1 MSLEFIHVAEAKRM
15 IRENISPLAPLK
27 VPLKDATGLVLA
39 EDVFSRTDVPP
50 FNQSSMDGYALNFEG
65 WQTHKRLKIEG
76 VIPAGSAKQLSL
88 DPQNAIRIF
97 TGAAVPPGADTIVIQ
112 EKVSVDSGELI
123 VLDTNLTTGLNIRL
137 RGTEIRLGEL
147 ALEKNSKLTAAACG
161 FLAGLGISD
170 VLVFPRPALSIILT
184 GDELCQPGQQLEYG
198 QVYESNSYALLAALK
213 NIHINNIKVFTAKDN
228 LKTLAE
234 VLRQALASSDAVLLT
249 GGVSVGDYDFVIR
262 AAEINGIE
270 QIFHKIKQKPGK
282 PFYFGKK
289 GDQVIF
295 GLPGNPASV
304 LSCFYEYILPALG
317 KMSNQKTDLIQ
328 LNVPS
333 KTPLKKAAG
342 LSHFLKG
349 FYDGVSVMQ
358 LSAQESF
365 RLSSFAK
372 ANCLILLDED
382 RTEYSEGEMVEIHL
396 LPSN

>member
-1 MSLEFIHVAEAKRM
+1 M
-15 IRENISPLAPLK
+15 
-27 VPLKDATGLVLA
+27 
-39 EDVFSRTDVPP
+39 
-50 FNQSSMDGYALNFEG
+50 
-65 WQTHKRLKIEG
+65 
-76 VIPAGSAKQLSL
+76 
-88 DPQNAIRIF
+88 
-97 TGAAVPPGADTIVIQ
+97 
-112 EKVSVDSGELI
+112 
-123 VLDTNLTTGLNIRL
+123 
-137 RGTEIRLGEL
+137 
-147 ALEKNSKLTAAACG
+147 
-161 FLAGLGISD
+161 
-170 VLVFPRPALSIILT
+170 LVFPRPAISIILT

-213 NIHINNIKVFTAKDN
+213 NIHISNIKVFTAKDN
-228 LKTLAE
+228 LKTLSE
-234 VLRQALASSDAVLLT
+234 VFRQALASSDAVLLT
-249 GGVSVGDYDFVIR
+249 GGVSVGDYDFVLR

-304 LSCFYEYILPALG
+304 LSCFYEYVLPALG

-349 FYDGVSVMQ
+349 FYDGVSVRQ
-358 LSAQESF
+358 LGAQESF

-396 LPSN
+396 LP